1 MDFWQGLSKTNPLYS
16 VFSNEKK
23 RKQLGKFAFGER
35 DKAKNMD
42 RLSPE
47 QQQLF
52 QSVMQSLLGE
62 EGGQFGDIFGEFN
75 PEEAADVF
83 QQGVANPAM
92 RNFNQQVIP
101 GIQQAFADQGA
112 SSGLNNSLATAGR
125 DLSENLS
132 SQLAMF
138 INQQKMNQNQ
148 NRMQGLNYGLNTQ
161 QYNPYIQQGYGGLIP
176 GMANSFAQG
185 AGKAAGS
192 FF

>member
-1 MDFWQGLSKTNPLYS
+1 MDYFSILKYTNPTYNILS
-16 VFSNEKK
+16 DEKK
-23 RKQLGKFAFGER
+23 RKQLGRFAFGER
-35 DKAKNMD
+35 DKARNMD

-52 QSVMQSLLGE
+52 QSVMQSLMGE
-62 EGGQFGDIFGEFN
+62 DGQFSDMFGQFN

-176 GMANSFAQG
+176 GVINSFAQG

-192 FF
+192 AF